1 MTTSI
6 IKPPVTVDT
15 MSLDVLEKKATRVVA
30 LLAAIREELP
40 GLLSMSA
47 DDRNHS
53 EGRFRDKEENALSS
67 VLDAAEAA
75 PQYFTVLASKDDGD
89 DPKRFETEVLRGR
102 LARRNLL
109 ARVAE
114 AIDPLTAEIDDHL
127 LHLGEKVRPVVL
139 AAYHIAKP
147 LSDHDEVL
155 ASKLST
161 ARTFYSAIAKRGV
174 ETKKKNAAE
183 AAAKK
188 QA

>member
-1 MTTSI
+1 MTTPI
-6 IKPPVTVDT
+6 TKPPVTVDT
-15 MSLDVLEKKATRVVA
+15 MTLDVLEKKVTRVVA
-30 LLAAIREELP
+30 LIAAIDEELP

-53 EGRFRDKEENALSS
+53 EGRFRDKEEEALAS
-67 VLDAAEAA
+67 VLDATEAA
-75 PQYFTVLASKDDGD
+75 PQYFTVLADKDMGD
-89 DPKRFETEVLRGR
+89 DPKRFESEILRGR

-109 ARVAE
+109 ARVAD
-114 AIDPLTAEIDDHL
+114 AIDPLTAHIDDHL

-147 LSDHDEVL
+147 LSDHDEAL

-174 ETKKKNAAE
+174 ETKKRNAAE
-183 AAAKK
+183 AAARKK
-188 QA
+188 D